1 MVIEDL
7 KVLVNVHS
15 VFQKDLKFL
24 DRHLL
29 NAVALFGI
37 LGNGRVG
44 WEEDADIVRC
54 FAVVVGA
61 AVSRPH
67 VFRDGQ
73 AVLVV
78 PTDHA
83 ASGGHSSDDEGLA
96 AAGVIEADSDP
107 LLILTPRPDVE
118 LLYLW
123 DHIGQGVCGGAVF
136 WGGLVLVWV
145 QLTSLIQDHIRV
157 VIQDCLAVLKLHVQ
171 VASGEG
177 QHVSISIC
185 FSQLGRHTRAQELL
199 PCPL

>member
-1 MVIEDL
+1 MGGGRG
-7 KVLVNVHS
+7 HC
-15 VFQKDLKFL
+15 
-24 DRHLL
+24 
-29 NAVALFGI
+29 AVCVA
-37 LGNGRVG
+37 
-44 WEEDADIVRC
+44 E
-54 FAVVVGA
+54 VVGA

-83 ASGGHSSDDEGLA
+83 ASGGHSSDDEDLA
-96 AAGVIEADSDP
+96 TAEVVEADSDP

-118 LLYLW
+118 LSYFW
-123 DHIGQGVCGGAVF
+123 DHIDQGVCGGAVF

-145 QLTSLIQDHIRV
+145 YLTSLIQDHIRV

-177 QHVSISIC
+177 QHVSISIY
-185 FSQLGRHTRAQELL
+185 FSQLARHTRAQELL
-199 PCPL
+199 PCPSKEMLYISVSYLVKNDG